1 MVLSRVCCESEIVA
15 ALAPGNGGD
24 GVAAVAPNNGLLRGL
39 REALLSLAAAI
50 LLHTGACCPP
60 RPAPRPNLIRGASQ
74 PTTDLGSGR
83 VPREGHEASEAASV
97 LAARE
102 VHGACEAAATS
113 EANAASFLPLHIGS
127 CRRQYSV
134 RRAVPPARL
143 APHAH

>member
-1 MVLSRVCCESEIVA
+1 M
-15 ALAPGNGGD
+15 
-24 GVAAVAPNNGLLRGL
+24 
-39 REALLSLAAAI
+39 
-50 LLHTGACCPP
+50 
-60 RPAPRPNLIRGASQ
+60 
-74 PTTDLGSGR
+74 
-83 VPREGHEASEAASV
+83 PREGHEASEAASV

-143 APHAH
+143 APRAHLRNVRARSALPQFSTFVSARRRFASEMALTNV